1 MTTMLIQFD
10 VSLGLRDAWA
20 IGCRVVLNAQSETAP
35 NYYKDT
41 VVAAH
46 SLFALHSLTRLRR
59 TS

>member
-20 IGCRVVLNAQSETAP
+20 IGCRVVLNAQSE

>member
-1 MTTMLIQFD
+1 MSAMIIQYD

-20 IGCRVVLNAQSETAP
+20 ISCRVVLNAQSETAP
-35 NYYKDT
+35 NYYKDP
-41 VVAAH
+41 VVVAH